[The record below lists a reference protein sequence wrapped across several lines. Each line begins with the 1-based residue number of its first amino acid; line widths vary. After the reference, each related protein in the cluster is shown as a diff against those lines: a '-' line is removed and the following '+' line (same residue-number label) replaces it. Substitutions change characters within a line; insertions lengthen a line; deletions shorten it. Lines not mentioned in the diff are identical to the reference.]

1 MKIEQLDKIMLD
13 LFDIK
18 PSTLH
23 SALFTLKCSNAF
35 HVDIRKY
42 YVFALN
48 QVLGYKKSKIIECTN
63 IKMHQC
69 YYYINKVLNDDSSS
83 NKYYVKELYKRIRH
97 EQSKIEIGTY

>member
-1 MKIEQLDKIMLD
+1 MKIEQLDLIMLD

-18 PSTLH
+18 PTTLH

-42 YVFALN
+42 YVFALT
-48 QVLGYKKSKIIECTN
+48 QIMGFKTSRVVDMTN
-63 IKMHQC
+63 LKLYQC
-69 YYYINKVLNDDSSS
+69 YYYINKVLNDDTAS

-97 EQSKIEIGTY
+97 EQSKTDVGTY